1 MTVED
6 PRTFLTQ
13 LIAERRE
20 DLAALSRLLGR
31 NPAYVQQFIKRGT
44 PRRLAERDRKTLAR
58 YFNVDEQLLGGPPS
72 PMSADGLIP
81 IPRLEIGASAGYGA
95 HNDGERP
102 VAQLGFSKDWLRQL
116 TNAKQDDLSIIKV
129 VGDSMFP
136 TLADGDDI
144 LVERSLPGHSLHD
157 GIYVL
162 RRDDSL
168 MVKRITVNPSGGS
181 LTVASDNK
189 NHATWTD
196 CSPAEIDLVG
206 RVVWAGRRI
215 R

>member
-1 MTVED
+1 MAAQD
-6 PRTFLTQ
+6 PRTFLSQ

-20 DLAALSRLLGR
+20 DLAGLSRLLGR

-72 PMSADGLIP
+72 PVSADGLIP
-81 IPRLEIGASAGYGA
+81 IPRLAIGASAGFGA
-95 HNDGERP
+95 HADGERA
-102 VAQLGFSKDWLRQL
+102 VAHLGFSKEWLRQL
-116 TNAKQDDLSIIKV
+116 TNAKHEDLSIIKV
-129 VGDSMFP
+129 MGDSMFP

-144 LVERSLPGHSLHD
+144 LVERSLTGLSLHD

-162 RRDDSL
+162 RRDDTL
-168 MVKRITVNPSGGS
+168 MVKRITVNPSGSS

-189 NHATWTD
+189 SYATWTD

>member
-1 MTVED
+1 MATQD
-6 PRTFLTQ
+6 PRGFLTQ

-31 NPAYVQQFIKRGT
+31 NPAYIQQFIKRGT
-44 PRRLAERDRKTLAR
+44 PRRLGERDRKTLAR

-72 PMSADGLIP
+72 PVSADGLIP
-81 IPRLEIGASAGYGA
+81 IPRLEVGASAGFGA
-95 HNDGERP
+95 HADGERA
-102 VAQLGFSKDWLRQL
+102 VAQLGFNKDWLRQL
-116 TNAKQDDLSIIKV
+116 TSAKRDDLSIIRV

-144 LVERSLPGHSLHD
+144 LVERSVTGHSLSD

-162 RRDDSL
+162 RRENTL
-168 MVKRITVNPSGGS
+168 MVKRVTVNPSGSS

-189 NHATWTD
+189 SYATWTD
-196 CSPAEIDLVG
+196 CSPGEIDLVG